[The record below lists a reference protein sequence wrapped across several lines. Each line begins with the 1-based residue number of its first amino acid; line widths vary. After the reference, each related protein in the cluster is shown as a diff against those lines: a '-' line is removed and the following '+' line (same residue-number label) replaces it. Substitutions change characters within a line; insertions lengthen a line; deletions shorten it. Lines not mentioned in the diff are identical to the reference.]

1 MFALFPN
8 MALQYGYSAVSVYE
22 MRETGIQWN
31 NLFEYGSGGVDDIT
45 MGCVLLMLAFD
56 TIMFILL
63 TLYIENVKPGEYGI
77 AKSYHFFLPNVK
89 RWFRK
94 IFRQT
99 DVTPGSLL
107 LNDEKVCIQINQ
119 LCKKYNHTVAVDNL
133 SMNMYKNEITVLLGH
148 NGAGKTTTMSILT
161 GMINA
166 SKGTVIINGKDIR
179 KETDEVRKDTGLC
192 PQHNLLFLDLT
203 VREHLK
209 LIAMV

>member
-1 MFALFPN
+1 VF
-8 MALQYGYSAVSVYE
+8 QS
-22 MRETGIQWN
+22 
-31 NLFEYGSGGVDDIT
+31 GSGGEDDIT
-45 MGCVLLMLAFD
+45 MGNVLLMLAFD

-89 RWFRK
+89 RVSETIIITQNRSWDRSLYLLLKFTWKQLTLYLVFYYIHIYDNFQWFRK

-161 GMINA
+161 G
-166 SKGTVIINGKDIR
+166 T
-179 KETDEVRKDTGLC
+179 
-192 PQHNLLFLDLT
+192 
-203 VREHLK
+203 
-209 LIAMV
+209 